1 MNFSQILKKLM
12 EQRTLTNY
20 QLAKDLDIH
29 PTTVAN
35 WLNGKVPRKKT
46 LSVLAAYFDV
56 SVDHLLGNEQEK
68 KPVTS
73 ESGELQDEFIAYY
86 GEVKPYLDDRDINDL
101 KIFMKAKADYK
112 RKKQNDEGGKD

>member
-29 PTTVAN
+29 PTT
-35 WLNGKVPRKKT
+35 RKKT

-73 ESGELQDEFIAYY
+73 ESDELQDEFIAYY

>member
-12 EQRTLTNY
+12 EQRALTNY

-73 ESGELQDEFIAYY
+73 ESDELQDEFIAYY
-86 GEVKPYLDDRDINDL
+86 GEVKPYLDERDINDL

-112 RKKQNDEGGKD
+112 RKKQNDEGRKG

>member
-29 PTTVAN
+29 PTTVA
-35 WLNGKVPRKKT
+35 
-46 LSVLAAYFDV
+46 YFDV
-56 SVDHLLGNEQEK
+56 SVDYLLGNEQEK

-73 ESGELQDEFIAYY
+73 ESDELEDEFIAYY